1 MQRRTVLRQG
11 LCVFGAGLPLA
22 SNAQSV
28 LSRFK
33 GSTLRIHY
41 PAHPHFERVERQFA
55 RFTQLTGIRIE
66 SQRAPYLEMKPRQ
79 LESLAKPAGD
89 FDLLAYLIL
98 WKMEYAQAGHLR
110 ALQPYFAD
118 ERLALPGFDFSDLIG
133 PYVQAIGRVGPAG
146 VARTA
151 SPGTGPGLFGLPCG
165 TETSLLAA
173 RTDLLARHGLQ
184 MPTQYSE
191 LLNACR
197 VLRDREG
204 IGGLATRGQA
214 GHHITHAWLLHLSPH
229 GGAVLDGAGRAT
241 LHHAG
246 GLRATQVLRDIAA
259 LAAPG
264 VEKAGFTEMQDD
276 FLQGRAAFYLD
287 SSNILCVATDARRTR
302 LADRFGYAMHPT
314 GTRLSGQTGGFGL
327 GIPANAALP
336 EAAFLFLQWLL
347 SPATDLAMARD
358 GGVPARWS
366 TLSNPDFRAAHPQQS
381 IMRFA
386 LRAANPNWRPLI
398 PQWDRISRDVIG
410 KALPAMVL
418 GERPVAEGLTELA
431 AAIDAELLEPGRRAL
446 R

>member
-1 MQRRTVLRQG
+1 MLQRRHLLRHG

-66 SQRAPYLEMKPRQ
+66 GQRAPYLEMKARQ
-79 LESLAKPAGD
+79 LESMAKPAGD

-110 ALQPYFAD
+110 PLQPLFAD
-118 ERLALPGFDFSDLIG
+118 ERLALPRFDFDDLIG
-133 PYVQAIGRVGPAG
+133 PYVDAIGRVGMA
-146 VARTA
+146 
-151 SPGTGPGLFGLPCG
+151 GTGTPGASAGLFGLPCG

-173 RTDLLARHGLQ
+173 RTDLLARHNLP
-184 MPTQYSE
+184 MPTQYSD
-191 LLNACR
+191 LLHACR
-197 VLRDREG
+197 VLHDKEG

-229 GGAVLDGAGRAT
+229 GGSVLDSAGRAT
-241 LHHAG
+241 LHQPAG
-246 GLRATQVLRDIAA
+246 VRATQVLREIAA
-259 LAAPG
+259 LAPPNA
-264 VEKAGFTEMQDD
+264 ERAGFTEMQDD

-287 SSNILCVATDARRTR
+287 SSNILGLAMDAKRTQ
-302 LADRFGYAMHPT
+302 LGDRFGYAMHPS

-327 GIPANAALP
+327 GIAANAAMP

-347 SPATDLAMARD
+347 SPATDLAMARE
-358 GGVPARWS
+358 GGVPARWAS
-366 TLSNPDFRAAHPQQS
+366 LSDPDFRASHPEQS
-381 IMRFA
+381 ILRFA
-386 LRAANPNWRPLI
+386 LRAANPHWRPLI
-398 PQWDRISRDVIG
+398 PQWDRLSREVIG
-410 KALPAMVL
+410 KALPAMVF
-418 GERPVAEGLTELA
+418 GKQPVAEGLAALA
-431 AAIDAELLEPGRRAL
+431 AAVNAELQGPPRRLPG
-446 R
+446 